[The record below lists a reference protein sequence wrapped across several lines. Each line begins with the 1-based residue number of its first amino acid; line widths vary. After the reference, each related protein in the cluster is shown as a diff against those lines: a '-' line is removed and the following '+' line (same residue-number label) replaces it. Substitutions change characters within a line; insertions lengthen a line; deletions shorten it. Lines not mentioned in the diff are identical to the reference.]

1 VNQGEAIPLT
11 GKAGQG
17 TSELLYAI
25 CALAACMSW
34 ATRDL
39 YSDIV
44 TLLQQA
50 LTNCLVCCTHHVYMC
65 SVQRAASTGTAEVAS
80 LVWEITSWESEAGM
94 L

>member
-17 TSELLYAI
+17 TSKLLYAI

-44 TLLQQA
+44 TLQQA
-50 LTNCLVCCTHHVYMC
+50 SADNLSGLLHSCMY
-65 SVQRAASTGTAEVAS
+65 VQ
-80 LVWEITSWESEAGM
+80 
-94 L
+94 